1 MVPLVKRQVTGA
13 INVGAGECGRGVLRE
28 ESLQDGDGRLA
39 APPYPVALCQ
49 DRRGRLVW
57 DCGGLGLRL
66 SVKLVTRSTARAPP
80 PDDGAELF
88 GELQLRLLADDPA
101 ARRPRQH
108 ALSPERAPPRAL
120 TAVPPR
126 MRAD

>member
-1 MVPLVKRQVTGA
+1 M
-13 INVGAGECGRGVLRE
+13 ERE
-28 ESLQDGDGRLA
+28 PHPRLDAALA

-66 SVKLVTRSTARAPP
+66 SVKLVMLSTARAPP
-80 PDDGAELF
+80 PDYGAELL
-88 GELQLRLLADDPA
+88 GELPLRLVARDPA
-101 ARRPRQH
+101 ARRTRQH